1 MQSPE
6 RLHIR
11 LDWDQKSKTR
21 NVTAAAAF
29 TFPERGD
36 AMPFQH
42 IRVEPVAAALGAEVS
57 GVDLSRPCD
66 EATLQEIHDAWMQH
80 LVLFFRDQQ
89 IDAQQHKDF
98 ARRFGELHVHP
109 VLPSRQSEGHPEI
122 VVLESNEQLPYVADY
137 WHSDVTFERKPPMGS
152 VLRGVVIPQAGGD
165 TMWSSMYAAYEALS
179 DPLQRL
185 LSELRA
191 VHDGG
196 AFQAIATEDQKRE
209 LSKDQTSVHPV
220 IRTHPI
226 TGRKGIFVNPTFTRR
241 IKGMRARESR
251 ALLDFLFEH
260 VGSPEF
266 TCRFRW
272 RPNSIAMWDNRCTQH
287 RVVADNLKARRRME
301 RVTICGD
308 EPR

>member
-1 MQSPE
+1 MAYQ
-6 RLHIR
+6 R
-11 LDWDQKSKTR
+11 
-21 NVTAAAAF
+21 
-29 TFPERGD
+29 
-36 AMPFQH
+36 
-42 IRVEPVAAALGAEVS
+42 IRVEPIAAALGAEVS
-57 GVDLSRPCD
+57 GVDLRQKSD
-66 EATLQEIHDAWMQH
+66 DATMREIHDAWMQH
-80 LVLFFRDQQ
+80 QVLFFRDQN
-89 IDAQQHKDF
+89 ITPQQQKDF
-98 ARRFGELHVHP
+98 ARHFGELHVHP
-109 VLPSRQSEGHPEI
+109 VLPSLEADGHPEI
-122 VVLESNEQLPYVADY
+122 VVLESNEHLPYVAET
-137 WHSDVTFERKPPMGS
+137 WHSDVTFERRPPLGA
-152 VLRGVVIPQAGGD
+152 VLHAVVVPEAGGD

-179 DPLQRL
+179 DPMQRL

-220 IRTHPI
+220 IRSHPV